1 VTDTGTSSR
10 PTGGDTPALVADA
23 AGFDEVIARL
33 RTVERYA
40 LDTEFHRE
48 KTYWPQVALV
58 QVAWPEGPEG
68 PPGLALIDPLAVDL
82 APLAEILRGPATMVA
97 HAAEQDLE
105 VLQLACG
112 CGPSRL
118 LDTQVAAGF
127 CGHGSSS
134 LASLSAIYLDLDVAK
149 GDRLTDWSARPLS
162 RSQLRYAAADVDHLL
177 ELADRIVADVE
188 RRGRLAWAEEES
200 ELLRTRRQGGSD
212 PRRAWWRL
220 RDARQLKGSSRGVA
234 QEVAAWREERA
245 RSLDVPVRHVVPD
258 LALQSIAH
266 RPPATSAD
274 LAAVRGLESRFLRG
288 DAGAGL
294 LAAIERGR
302 SLPAADIQ
310 APPADE
316 VPKELRPAVALAMAW
331 TAQLARDEA
340 VDTTLLATRS
350 DVVAFLRDD
359 PAARLGVGWRAELAG
374 TALRQLLTGEA
385 SLAFDGHGGL
395 VLEARSHRPLGSPPG
410 R

>member
-68 PPGLALIDPLAVDL
+68 PAGLALIDPLAVDL

-395 VLEARSHRPLGSPPG
+395 VLEARSRRPLGSPPG